1 MTRLIS
7 VATPNCLLKLFAD
20 CFLHCAK
27 LIKQLSSFNMLM
39 DPRALTASEIV
50 VFSVKA
56 DGFVILVR
64 ELGKATNWLNLMM
77 HSRLEAF

>member
-1 MTRLIS
+1 
-7 VATPNCLLKLFAD
+7 
-20 CFLHCAK
+20 
-27 LIKQLSSFNMLM
+27 MLM